1 MTYIDR
7 HELQVDGSCKCGEFS
22 VPLTNPDYVNEAY
35 DHFFVTTTAEAAA
48 HYAHKARTYF
58 AIAMVSAVIFVG
70 LVLTWHA
77 RVH

>member
-22 VPLTNPDYVNEAY
+22 VPFSDVEYANKAY
-35 DHFFVTTTAEAAA
+35 DHFFVTTMREAAD
-48 HYAHKARTYF
+48 HYSHKARIYF
-58 AIAMVSAVIFVG
+58 AVALVSMLIFVG
-70 LVLTWHA
+70 LMLTWYA